1 MVNPFENY
9 IPPHEIIKNYLD
21 FLLKKNSFES
31 RDDSLNSKK
40 IWNNIPE
47 DTKSY

>member
-31 RDDSLNSKK
+31 RDGSLNIKK
-40 IWNNIPE
+40 YGA
-47 DTKSY
+47 TSQRT